1 MLSRSVVVGPDATIV
16 AKIVMNAV
24 AYMVSLLPP
33 EAVRRLA
40 AIRRPGPGAPAA
52 GDAADGFRRV
62 LDVEEASAAV
72 NDRWGGDLCGLLNA
86 LSRGELAVLSNRLE
100 VAPVSGP
107 RSPALRE
114 RLWQRGA
121 ALERADADVSS
132 SVQPRPILLGGHLV
146 VQAPPRGAYP
156 PSARGHCALEIG
168 RAHV

>member
-1 MLSRSVVVGPDATIV
+1 MLNRSIVVGGD

-40 AIRRPGPGAPAA
+40 AIRRAGPGAPAA
-52 GDAADGFRRV
+52 GDAFRRV

-86 LSRGELAVLSNRLE
+86 LSRGELAALANRLE
-100 VAPVSGP
+100 AMPERRPRDRADGPAIDAGERDRSARAPESGGP

-114 RLWQRGA
+114 RLWLRGA
-121 ALERADADVSS
+121 ALERA
-132 SVQPRPILLGGHLV
+132 
-146 VQAPPRGAYP
+146 
-156 PSARGHCALEIG
+156 E
-168 RAHV
+168 